1 MRGLERERE
10 RERGGADVGYGLE
23 NEREKR
29 KDSSQ
34 LPFPF
39 FSPYNFRVI
48 TRSETF
54 ALLHFFPETELALPC
69 YRRLEKT
76 NSVGIACLKAG

>member
-10 RERGGADVGYGLE
+10 RERGGAGVGYGLE

-29 KDSSQ
+29 KHSSQ

-39 FSPYNFRVI
+39 FSRHNFRVI

-54 ALLHFFPETELALPC
+54 ASLYFFLETELALPC

-76 NSVGIACLKAG
+76 TSVGIACLKAG